1 MSEFTQGDAFYRPFN
16 LLCID
21 DQESSLKIRKLFLE
35 TLGHKVLTASSGS
48 EGLELLQNNLVEAV
62 ILDYHM
68 PEMDGLEVAR
78 AVRQIRP
85 QLPIILL
92 SGYPSKLPRELVDLI
107 DGFVAKGAA
116 PNLLREMLEEILG
129 SRSVMRHPVSSE
141 VLKESA
147 VHSKRVVSDNVGR
160 QKRRRLKGGR

>member
-1 MSEFTQGDAFYRPFN
+1 
-16 LLCID
+16 
-21 DQESSLKIRKLFLE
+21 
-35 TLGHKVLTASSGS
+35 
-48 EGLELLQNNLVEAV
+48 LLQNNLVEAV